1 MPLLTLLLALSS
13 SLLLLLVPSASG
25 LRCWQCASV
34 GGRRCPDAAEP
45 VDSLTHDS
53 CITWRL
59 GNGSVILQN
68 AVIFEKEC
76 TPSKVEFWTNFINM
90 YYSSKG
96 SEVRCCNADGCNTGG
111 GSGSGAGGGGG
122 FFQVGDSTRLGADK
136 WFFHSLLLWRL
147 LFDKQTILYF
157 VFFILVNSVLADFF
171 SPLCFYGGCCFN
183 DTYANYFV

>member
-1 MPLLTLLLALSS
+1 MPLLTQLLALSS

-53 CITWRL
+53 CISWRL

-111 GSGSGAGGGGG
+111 GSGGSGAGGGGG
-122 FFQVGDSTRLGADK
+122 FFQVGDSTRLGAEK
-136 WFFHSLLLWRL
+136 CFFHSA
-147 LFDKQTILYF
+147 FMEAA
-157 VFFILVNSVLADFF
+157 V
-171 SPLCFYGGCCFN
+171 
-183 DTYANYFV
+183 